1 MNPVRAS
8 ISSGSPSRRPR
19 NGRFRRRTLRLSAW
33 SWCGSTSLARGR
45 RDAPSHYDRQDAR
58 ARKRVGRAVGEAAGF
73 GLRRSEEHTS
83 ELQSPMY
90 LVCRLLLEKKNNKKY
105 MINYRSIVNRV

>member
-1 MNPVRAS
+1 MNVFFFFQAEDGIRDKLVTGVQTCALPISS
-8 ISSGSPSRRPR
+8 ISGGSPSRRPR
-19 NGRFRRRTLRLSAW
+19 NGGFRRRTLRLSAW

-73 GLRRSEEHTS
+73 GLRRQHEETRPPIDPAW
-83 ELQSPMY
+83 LPG
-90 LVCRLLLEKKNNKKY
+90 
-105 MINYRSIVNRV
+105 